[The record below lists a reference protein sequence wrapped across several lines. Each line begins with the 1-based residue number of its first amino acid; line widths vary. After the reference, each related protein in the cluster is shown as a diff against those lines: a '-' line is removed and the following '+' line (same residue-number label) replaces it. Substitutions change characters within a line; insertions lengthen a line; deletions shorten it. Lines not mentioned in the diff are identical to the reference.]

1 MKLIMENWKR
11 FLIESITSGSQQP
24 TKFTGIIQ
32 LQPTDVKYLQQL
44 QQKIIKKY
52 PEQKPVTKLHV
63 TLLHQQV
70 PKKVFSKTMNGGT
83 GQPLK
88 GDKALKSFF
97 KTPEAS
103 ELQLPSLEFGEI
115 GIKSD
120 GDKTSTFIKINNS
133 EELKTYLK
141 QIYEKVGLDPNEIQ
155 KASLAEPRES
165 GPNGEGRIFHIS
177 LTNLEGGGG
186 GSIAYIGGGEAIEV

>member
-1 MKLIMENWKR
+1 MENWKR

>member
-1 MKLIMENWKR
+1 MGGIYLDSN
-11 FLIESITSGSQQP
+11 IEIS
-24 TKFTGIIQ
+24 
-32 LQPTDVKYLQQL
+32 
-44 QQKIIKKY
+44 
-52 PEQKPVTKLHV
+52 
-63 TLLHQQV
+63 
-70 PKKVFSKTMNGGT
+70 
-83 GQPLK
+83 
-88 GDKALKSFF
+88 KSFN
-97 KTPEAS
+97 E
-103 ELQLPSLEFGEI
+103 LPSYIDIF
-115 GIKSD
+115 
-120 GDKTSTFIKINNS
+120 FPCIKINNS